1 MRLEKLNTIANAV
14 SDSTKNVSG
23 TEVSFLLDENEH
35 ETLQQEVFKFIN
47 KTIIG
52 YKSKKYFE
60 IIISDVRFTFRRK

>member
-47 KTIIG
+47 KTI
-52 YKSKKYFE
+52 
-60 IIISDVRFTFRRK
+60 RF